1 MAELPRVSTNGGGAL
16 GSVRSAQPAP
26 RALVDGIRGYRMIAA
41 MWIRAAVSYRTSFV
55 LLASAQFVVTGLDFI
70 MIVILFT
77 HTRELGGFTSA
88 EVFFLYAGSGLALA
102 FADLLAGSLELV
114 GRRIRDGSL
123 DSLLV
128 RPIPVVAQL
137 AADQFAVR
145 RVGRILQAGTVFIVA
160 LVTGD
165 IVWSPAKVLLTLVMV
180 VSGTAL
186 FIGIFMLGACF
197 QFVAGDAA
205 EVSNAFTYGG
215 DALSQL
221 PWTIYPREL
230 VRTVV
235 LVLPLAFVSWVP
247 AAWILDR
254 PLPLGM
260 PSFMAWTSPVAA
272 AALLTVA
279 GLLWRVALR
288 SYRSTGS

>member
-1 MAELPRVSTNGGGAL
+1 VADT
-16 GSVRSAQPAP
+16 PA
-26 RALVDGIRGYRMIAA
+26 AIVDGIRGYRMIAA
-41 MWIRAAVSYRTSFV
+41 MWIRSAVAYRTSFV
-55 LLASAQFVVTGLDFI
+55 LLASAQFVITGLDFV
-70 MIVILFT
+70 MILILFT
-77 HTRELGGFTSA
+77 HTRELGGFSSA
-88 EVFFLYAGSGLALA
+88 EVFFLYAGSGLSLA
-102 FADLLAGSLELV
+102 FADMGAGSLEMA
-114 GRRIRDGSL
+114 GQRIRDGSL

-128 RPIPVVAQL
+128 RPIPVIAQL
-137 AADQFAVR
+137 AADQFAIR
-145 RVGRILQAGTVFIVA
+145 RIGRILQAGTVFAIA

-165 IVWSPAKVLLTLVMV
+165 IVWTPAKVVLTVMMV

-186 FIGIFMLGACF
+186 FVGIYLLGACF

-235 LVLPLAFVSWVP
+235 LVLPLAFVSWIP

-260 PSFMAWTSPVAA
+260 PSFMAWTSPLAA

-279 GLLWRVALR
+279 GLLWRIALR

>member
-1 MAELPRVSTNGGGAL
+1 MVE
-16 GSVRSAQPAP
+16 GSRPI
-26 RALVDGIRGYRMIAA
+26 VDGIRGYRMIAA
-41 MWIRAAVSYRTSFV
+41 MWIRSAVAYRTSFV
-55 LLASAQFVVTGLDFI
+55 LLASAQFVITGLDFV
-70 MIVILFT
+70 MILILFT
-77 HTRELGGFTSA
+77 HTRELGGFSSA

-102 FADLLAGSLELV
+102 FADLGAGSLELI
-114 GRRIRDGSL
+114 GQRIRDGSL

-137 AADQFAVR
+137 AADQFAIR
-145 RVGRILQAGTVFIVA
+145 RVGRILQAGTVFAVA
-160 LVTGD
+160 LITGD
-165 IVWSPAKVLLTLVMV
+165 IVWTPAKVMLTVMMV
-180 VSGTAL
+180 VSGTA
-186 FIGIFMLGACF
+186 IFVAIYLLGACF

-235 LVLPLAFVSWVP
+235 LVLPLAFVSWIP

-260 PSFMAWTSPVAA
+260 PPFVAWMSPLAA

>member
-1 MAELPRVSTNGGGAL
+1 VAELGSARTVAPVGPPRPL
-16 GSVRSAQPAP
+16 I
-26 RALVDGIRGYRMIAA
+26 DGIRGYRMIAA

-55 LLASAQFVVTGLDFI
+55 LLAAAQFVITSLDFV
-70 MIVILFT
+70 MILILFT
-77 HTRELGGFTSA
+77 HTRDLGGFTSS
-88 EVFFLYAGSGLALA
+88 EVFFLYSSSGLALA
-102 FADLLAGSLELV
+102 FADMGAGSLEMV
-114 GRRIRDGSL
+114 GQRIRDGSL

-137 AADQFAVR
+137 AADQFAIR
-145 RVGRILQAGTVFIVA
+145 RVGRILQAAVVFTLAV
-160 LVTGD
+160 VTGD
-165 IVWSPAKVLLTLVMV
+165 ISWTPAKVVLTFVMI
-180 VSGTAL
+180 VSGTVL
-186 FIGIFMLGACF
+186 FVGIYLLGASF
-197 QFVAGDAA
+197 QFIAGDAA

-235 LVLPLAFVSWVP
+235 LVLPLAFVSWIP

-254 PLPLGM
+254 PLPLGL
-260 PSFMAWTSPVAA
+260 PSFMAWTSPLAA
-272 AALLTVA
+272 AALLGVA
-279 GLLWRVALR
+279 GLLWQAALR

>member
-1 MAELPRVSTNGGGAL
+1 MADT
-16 GSVRSAQPAP
+16 PA
-26 RALVDGIRGYRMIAA
+26 AIVDGIRGYRMIAA
-41 MWIRAAVSYRTSFV
+41 MWIRSAVAYRTSFV
-55 LLASAQFVVTGLDFI
+55 LLASAQFVITGLDFV
-70 MIVILFT
+70 MILILFT
-77 HTRELGGFTSA
+77 HTRELGGFSSA
-88 EVFFLYAGSGLALA
+88 EVFFLYAGSGLSLA
-102 FADLLAGSLELV
+102 FADMGAGSLEMA
-114 GRRIRDGSL
+114 GQRIRDGSL

-128 RPIPVVAQL
+128 RPIPVIAQL
-137 AADQFAVR
+137 AADQFAIR
-145 RVGRILQAGTVFIVA
+145 RIGRILQAGTVFANA

-165 IVWSPAKVLLTLVMV
+165 IVWTPAKVVLTVMMV

-186 FIGIFMLGACF
+186 FVGIYLLGACF

-235 LVLPLAFVSWVP
+235 LVLPLAFVSWIP

-260 PSFMAWTSPVAA
+260 PSFMAWTSPLAA

-279 GLLWRVALR
+279 GLLWRIALR

>member
-1 MAELPRVSTNGGGAL
+1 MAETRR
-16 GSVRSAQPAP
+16 GSAVASVPSAQPAP
-26 RALVDGIRGYRMIAA
+26 RAVVDGIRGYRMIAA
-41 MWIRAAVSYRTSFV
+41 MWIRSAVSYRTSFV
-55 LLASAQFVVTGLDFI
+55 LLASAQFVITGLDFV
-70 MIVILFT
+70 MILILFT
-77 HTRELGGFTSA
+77 HTRQLGGFTSA

-102 FADLLAGSLELV
+102 FADMLAGSLEMV
-114 GRRIRDGSL
+114 GQRIRDGSL

-137 AADQFAVR
+137 AAEQFAIR
-145 RVGRILQAGTVFIVA
+145 RVGRILQAAVVFAVA
-160 LVTGD
+160 LISGD
-165 IVWSPAKVLLTLVMV
+165 IIWSPAKVLLTLVMI

-186 FIGIFMLGACF
+186 FVGIFMLGACF

-235 LVLPLAFVSWVP
+235 LVLPLAFVSWIP